1 MKTTTQGRSTIL
13 TNNNLFIEETNKEQ
27 ILYYNS
33 NRLKQWTYLN
43 KVSNGGMFYANWS
56 RIIYKDDDIN
66 NVNKFLKSKDIINEN

>member
-66 NVNKFLKSKDIINEN
+66 NVHKFLKSKDIINEN